1 MYQFTSV
8 TDRPTDT
15 DIVAQARDVYIT
27 SRAKNAMSSAV
38 LMITDWQLWKLD
50 VWDRRISSSKSN
62 TRCTDDTGDAA
73 APTETTD

>member
-50 VWDRRISSSKSN
+50 V
-62 TRCTDDTGDAA
+62 
-73 APTETTD
+73 